1 MKLTKLLLIVKRRP
15 DIAALMAVLLVA
27 NLAAWAWA
35 FLAFH
40 DSSSMLAI
48 CLIAWCYG
56 LRHAV
61 DADHIA
67 AIDNVTR
74 KLIQQ
79 KKKALTTGAW
89 FSLGHST
96 IVIIASVAIAL
107 TIGAFRNNMTWMH
120 DVGGVIGTTVS
131 ATFLLL
137 LAIVNFV
144 IFCNVWKAFSRLK
157 KTGVYHAGSDD
168 VTVAGPLSWLFRS
181 AFRLVGHSWHMYF
194 VGLLFGLGFDTA
206 TEISLLGISA
216 SSASSGMSMWSIL
229 VFPALFT
236 SGMAL
241 IDCLDSMMM
250 VEAYSWAF
258 NKPQRKLY
266 YNMTITGT
274 SVIVALF
281 IGGVEA
287 LGLLSDQLALR
298 GGIWDSIAAVSDH
311 LGNVGFM
318 IIGAFIACWVVSALN
333 YRWQKY
339 DQWVVD

>member
-1 MKLTKLLLIVKRRP
+1 MTNLLLVLKNRP
-15 DIAALMAVLLVA
+15 NSVALMAVLLAA
-27 NLAAWAWA
+27 NLMAWAWA
-35 FLAFH
+35 FFAFH
-40 DSSSMLAI
+40 DSSPMLAI

-79 KKKALTTGAW
+79 KKKALATGAW

-96 IVIIASVAIAL
+96 IVIIASLAIAL
-107 TIGAFRNNMTWMH
+107 TVDAFKNNMTWMH
-120 DVGGVIGTTVS
+120 DVGGVIGTSVS

-137 LAIVNFV
+137 LAMVNSV
-144 IFCNVWKAFSRLK
+144 IFCNVWKTFRRLK
-157 KTGVYHAGSDD
+157 KTGVYPAAADD
-168 VTVAGPLSWLFRS
+168 VTIAGPLSWLFRS
-181 AFRLVGHSWHMYF
+181 AFRLVGRSWHMYF

-250 VEAYSWAF
+250 VEAYRWAF

-281 IGGVEA
+281 IGGVEV

-298 GGIWDSIAAVSDH
+298 GGVWDNIAILSDH

-339 DQWVVD
+339 DQLVVD